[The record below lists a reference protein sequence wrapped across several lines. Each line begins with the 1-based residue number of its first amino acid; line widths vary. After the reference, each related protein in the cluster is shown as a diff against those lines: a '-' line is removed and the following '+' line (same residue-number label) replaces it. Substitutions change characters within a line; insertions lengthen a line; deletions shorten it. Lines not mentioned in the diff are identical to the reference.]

1 MAMMNNNTQFTPPTS
16 VDKIPKGYQVRPAT
30 FDDLEAAV
38 ALFNTESKH
47 LIDVEMYDLADVRQE
62 WHSPGFNL
70 DTDIRVVIAPDQNL
84 VGYMEVW
91 DTSEPHIQAT
101 IWGCFHPD
109 YAANWMRRY
118 LVYWAESRARQAIP
132 KAPPDSQVVLQ
143 AVTLSKNQNTQQV
156 YQACGL
162 QLIRHSLRM
171 EINLDAPPALPTWP
185 EGIQVRTAQV
195 PEDMRPIL
203 AAVRDAFQ
211 DHWGHIETPFEEHFQ
226 RWSHM
231 VMGRENFAPDLWF
244 IAWDKGQIA
253 GFSLCFP
260 KMFNFP
266 DLGWVGTLGVRRPW
280 RRQGLG
286 LALLQHSFDQL
297 YQRGMHVIGLGV
309 DAQNLTGAL
318 DLYYKAGM
326 KPDPRYQ
333 FSYFEKVLRQGIEL
347 RNQELPG

>member
-1 MAMMNNNTQFTPPTS
+1 MNNNTQFPMNTS
-16 VDKIPKGYQVRPAT
+16 LEKIPQGYQVRPAT

-38 ALFNTESKH
+38 ALFNTESKR

-62 WHSPGFNL
+62 WHTPGFNL
-70 DTDIRVVIAPDQNL
+70 DTDIRVVIAPDQQL

-91 DTSEPHIQAT
+91 DTGEPHIQVT

-109 YAANWMRRY
+109 YADNWMRQH
-118 LVYWAESRARQAIP
+118 LVFWAESRARQAIP
-132 KAPPDSQVVLQ
+132 KAPPDARVILQ
-143 AVTLSKNQNTQQV
+143 GVTLSENQNTQQV

-171 EINLDAPPALPTWP
+171 EINLDAAPTKPSWP
-185 EGIQVRTAQV
+185 GGIQVRTASV
-195 PEDMRPIL
+195 PQDMRPIL
-203 AAVRDAFQ
+203 KAVREAFR

-226 RWSHM
+226 RWSHIL
-231 VMGRENFAPDLWF
+231 MGRENFDPDLWF
-244 IAWDKGQIA
+244 IAWDKDQIA

-260 KMFNFP
+260 KMFNVP

-286 LALLQHSFDQL
+286 LALLQHSFAQL
-297 YQRGMHVIGLGV
+297 YQRGMHVVGLGV

-318 DLYYKAGM
+318 VLYYKAGM
-326 KPDPRYQ
+326 KPDLRYQ

-347 RNQELPG
+347 RNQELRG